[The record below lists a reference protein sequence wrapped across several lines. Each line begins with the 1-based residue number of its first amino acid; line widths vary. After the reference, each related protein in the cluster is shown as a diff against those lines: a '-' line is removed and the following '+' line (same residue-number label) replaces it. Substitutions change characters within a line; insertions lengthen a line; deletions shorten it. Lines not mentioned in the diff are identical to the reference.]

1 MAPKHLMMLDERAW
15 GSSEAR
21 CVVGCVGQQAAAG
34 QEVPTPTRLGEG
46 TGDRT

>member
-1 MAPKHLMMLDERAW
+1 MAPKHFIMLDERPR

-34 QEVPTPTRLGEG
+34 QEAPTLTRLGEG